1 MLFYFNPWDRRGENF
16 HGPGTD
22 IMICCFNTLVQMAQP
37 NQSRPWDILTVY
49 GLAPLGQ
56 ALYRLTP
63 LGQTFHGLVPQGT
76 NTVGSMGL
84 LPLGHSHLAEPE
96 DSLDSLALFVWGR
109 GST

>member
-1 MLFYFNPWDRRGENF
+1 
-16 HGPGTD
+16 
-22 IMICCFNTLVQMAQP
+22 MICCFNTLVQMAQS
-37 NQSRPWDILTVY
+37 NQSRPWDILKVY

-96 DSLDSLALFVWGR
+96 DSLDSLTLFV
-109 GST
+109 